1 MLICE
6 MRKNVIH
13 KNQFD
18 AALIPNFREALKAD
32 YNKLIPFQE
41 ELTLTLSKELSNSSV
56 WQTRNCPICVAIED
70 KALPSHKYPCGMNI
84 IQCHI
89 CSFTYSM
96 QVLNPECDKQYYSST
111 SAYDIYLRLKNHPL
125 YQKLEQTKAQ
135 YIVQVANQFT
145 EKKGMMLDIGSGT
158 GSLVLEAK
166 NEGWNATGIEA
177 NPTFIEE
184 SLNKNLKIIQG
195 FFPEAM
201 QEIDLH
207 SYNFISMLDVLE
219 HLVNPVEFLRL
230 VKQYLSSA
238 GILLIQVPNLNSLLI
253 RLDGE
258 KNNNFCIG
266 HWSYFTPATLDKV
279 LQQVGFEQIFL
290 ETYISEFDK
299 IQKFAEVDICRVV
312 QELTGKSVDMNQINI
327 DWLHEH
333 LLGYKIFG
341 VYKVAV

>member
-1 MLICE
+1 
-6 MRKNVIH
+6 MRANKIH
-13 KNQFD
+13 KNSFD
-18 AALIPNFREALKAD
+18 AALTAGIREILKGIYA
-32 YNKLIPFQE
+32 NLAPVQE
-41 ELTLTLSKELSNSSV
+41 NIASQLRLDISDIAV
-56 WQTRNCPICVAIED
+56 WQKRACPC
-70 KALPSHKYPCGMNI
+70 CGEYQQRQRLFCDCLYGMSI
-84 IQCHI
+84 THCQVCD
-89 CSFTYSM
+89 FTYTEE
-96 QVLNPECDKQYYSST
+96 VLNQDYDRQLYEST
-111 SAYDIYLRLKNHPL
+111 EKFYEIYLQLKKQPL

-135 YIVQVANQFT
+135 YIVQVANQFA
-145 EKKGMMLDIGSGT
+145 EQKGMMLDIGSGI

-166 NEGWNATGIEA
+166 NSGWNATGIEA

-184 SLNKNLKIIQG
+184 SLKKGLKIVQG

-201 QEIDLH
+201 QKIDLH
-207 SYNFISMLDVLE
+207 SYDFISMLDVLE
-219 HLVNPVEFLRL
+219 HIVNPVEFLRS
-230 VKQYLSSA
+230 VKQYLSST

-279 LQQVGFEQIFL
+279 LQQAGFEGIFL

-299 IQKFAEVDICRVV
+299 IQKFTEVDICRVV